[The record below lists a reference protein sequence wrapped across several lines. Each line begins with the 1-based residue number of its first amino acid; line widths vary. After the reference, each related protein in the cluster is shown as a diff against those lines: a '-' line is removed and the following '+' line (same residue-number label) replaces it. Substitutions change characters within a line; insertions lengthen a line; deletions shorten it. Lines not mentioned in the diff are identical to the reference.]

1 MEDVRNELMQPLQG
15 WLVNPT
21 QNPGY
26 DGVAWFVT
34 WTKDSK
40 PQTRLYSTSGSQSDQ
55 LHLTDLGKQW
65 ACP

>member
-1 MEDVRNELMQPLQG
+1 YVMMPM
-15 WLVNPT
+15 VNWFQT
-21 QNPGY
+21 GQSGY

-34 WTKDSK
+34 WVNTSK
-40 PQTRLYSTSGSQSDQ
+40 PETRLYGTNGSQSDQ